1 MNNSRALVIIGL
13 ILLFSVII
21 VVRLVNIQLINKD
34 KYAQLAE
41 QQQTSIEK
49 IKAEMGLIYDRNNK
63 LLVYNRNDVT
73 FYLDLNYVKN
83 EDEKKN
89 IASRFSQATGKSE
102 NYYLSLINNSK
113 GTIILQRKVKP
124 EQLEKLRDLNHNGLY
139 SVPDPTRVYYY
150 GSLAS
155 HLLGYVNK
163 QQKLVSG
170 VSEFLSKD
178 LEGIDGY
185 RKVYKNSMGKIVS
198 YDETEMQLPVPG
210 KNIVLTI
217 DKKYQS
223 ILEEELK
230 NGLKQFQA
238 HSATGIIMNPN
249 TGEILAL
256 SNVDDYD
263 PNFYW
268 QYDDFQRRNR
278 AITDTYEPGSTFK
291 PFTFAALIDKDL
303 CSTNEKIYTENGTY
317 KFHKVTIKDVK
328 PYSSLIAEDV
338 IVNSSNIGIAKLA
351 QRIKDDDYYK
361 FLRSLGFGN
370 LTSIQIRGEAQGKL
384 KKPTNWSPTSKAFM
398 SFGYEI
404 SVTPI
409 QLITAFSALIN
420 GGVLYQPQLVLKKID
435 NNGDLVEEFKPKL
448 VRRVISEST
457 SSLMRKILSDVV
469 VKGTAKQASIEFI
482 SVGGK
487 TGTSQKL
494 VDGSYSK
501 SHYNASFIG
510 FFPVE
515 DPQLVILIHYN
526 SPQLAKYGGMV
537 AAPVFKKVAERIIE
551 MDINTFEK
559 YINDKYKQKI
569 LYTTLTSHKNPS
581 SEISINSDEKK
592 LPTIKVMPDLINQP
606 LSEAISTLNRLGIN
620 YKIKGSGIVV
630 EQSISPGSKISDN
643 ELCLL
648 ECNSLR
654 IIGASQR

>member
-1 MNNSRALVIIGL
+1 MNNSRALLVITL
-13 ILLFSVII
+13 IMIISIII
-21 VVRLVNIQLINKD
+21 VIRLVNIQVIEKE

-49 IKAEMGLIYDRNNK
+49 IKAEFGLIYDRNNN

-73 FYLDLNYVKN
+73 FYLDLNITK
-83 EDEKKN
+83 EDDKKEIAEK
-89 IASRFSQATGKSE
+89 FSKAIGKSAD
-102 NYYLSLINNSK
+102 YYLSLMKKSK
-113 GTIILQRKVKP
+113 GTIVLQNKVQP
-124 EQLEKLRDLNHNGLY
+124 SQLEKLTDLNYNGLY
-139 SVPDPTRVYYY
+139 SVPDPTRVYHY

-155 HLLGYVNK
+155 HILGFVNK
-163 QQKLVSG
+163 QQKFVSG
-170 VSEFLSKD
+170 VSEFFSKD
-178 LEGIDGY
+178 LEGIEGY
-185 RKVYKNSMGKIVS
+185 RKVYKNSLGKIVS
-198 YDETEMQLPVPG
+198 FDESEMQAPVPG
-210 KNIVLTI
+210 NNIILTV
-217 DKKYQS
+217 DRRYQL

-230 NGLKQFQA
+230 SGLEQFRAQ
-238 HSATGIIMNPN
+238 SATGIIMNPN

-256 SNVDDYD
+256 SNMDDYD

-303 CSTNEKIYTENGTY
+303 CSLNEKIFLENGSY
-317 KFHKVTIKDVK
+317 KFQKVTIRDVK
-328 PYSSLIAEDV
+328 PYSFLTAEDV
-338 IVNSSNIGIAKLA
+338 IINSSNIGIAKLV

-370 LTSIQIRGEAQGKL
+370 LTSIQIKGESAGKL
-384 KKPTNWSPTSKAFM
+384 KKPTNWSATSKAFI

-420 GGVLYQPQLVLKKID
+420 GGVLYQPQLVLRKLD
-435 NNGDLVEEFKPKL
+435 NNGDLIEEFKPKP
-448 VRRVISEST
+448 VRKIISEST
-457 SSLMRKILSDVV
+457 SSLMRKILADVV
-469 VKGTAKQASIEFI
+469 VKGTAKQASLEFI
-482 SVGGK
+482 SIGGK

-501 SHYNASFIG
+501 SHYNTSFIG

-515 DPQLVILIHYN
+515 DPQLIILIHFN
-526 SPQLAKYGGMV
+526 SPQLGKYGGLV

-551 MDINTFEK
+551 KDFNTFEK
-559 YINDKYKQKI
+559 YVNDKYKQRI
-569 LYTTLTSHKNPS
+569 LYSNFHQLQNKS
-581 SEISINSDEKK
+581 SESLLNKNETK
-592 LPTIKVMPDLINQP
+592 LSVSRVMPNLINHP
-606 LSEAISTLNRLGIN
+606 LSEAISIMNRLGIN

-630 EQSISPGSKISDN
+630 DQSISPGSKVSDK
-643 ELCLL
+643 ELCFI
-648 ECNSLR
+648 ECNSVQ